1 MQTIELL
8 SPARDAQTG
17 IEAILHGA
25 DAVYIGGP
33 AYGARAAV
41 GNSIDDIKR
50 LCTTA
55 HIYGAKVYVT
65 MNTILMDSELPLAE
79 QMAHSLWEAGV
90 DALIVQ
96 DLAFLT
102 MHLPPI
108 ALHAST
114 QMDNRDAD
122 KVALLH
128 RLGFEQVVLARELT
142 LEQIAAIHSQT
153 PVALE
158 AFVHG
163 ALCVSYS
170 GRCHASQCAFGRSA
184 NRGQC
189 AQFCRLAFDLTDQQG
204 ATIVK
209 DRHLLS
215 LRDMNRSAHIEA
227 MMDAGI
233 SSFKIEGRLKPT
245 DYVKNV
251 TAFYRQQIDAI
262 IAQRPNHFRRA
273 SYGRSTFTFTPDL
286 NKSFNRGFT
295 DYFLKGRRTTM
306 HNFATPKAVG
316 EAIGTIQANRTAST
330 QLRCKL
336 FPNVRLHAGDGLCFV
351 DETGKLQGFRINRV
365 DVQSV
370 FVAKALHISKDASL
384 YRNLDYSFTHSLEKP
399 SATRSLQ
406 IDLLLEE
413 TASGYRLS
421 ITDEKGRQ
429 AHVEWGSEKQT
440 AVSPQR
446 ANQARILQKLGDT
459 PFVARQCQI
468 LLQGEQFIPASI
480 LTAQRR
486 NVCELLLRQAE
497 GPQQA
502 HKTTSWKESQAALTS
517 LNFTN
522 ENKKEGRA
530 TANGRKEDLKTD
542 VSERLYAFNISNK
555 AALEVCHQLGALH
568 PTTAYENQ
576 PDDNL
581 PLMTCKYCL
590 RHALGACL
598 KTENGRQLPSALYLK
613 TADGQ
618 RYRLSFNCS
627 RCEMLI
633 WRK

>member
-33 AYGARAAV
+33 AYGARAAA
-41 GNSIDDIKR
+41 GNSVEDIKQ

-55 HIYGAKVYVT
+55 HIYGAKVYVA
-65 MNTILMDSELPLAE
+65 MNTILADSELPLAE
-79 QMAHSLWEAGV
+79 QLARSLWEAGV

-114 QMDNRDAD
+114 QMDNRNAD

-128 RLGFEQVVLARELT
+128 RLGFEQVVLARELS
-142 LEQIAAIHSQT
+142 LDQIADIHRRT

-189 AQFCRLAFDLTDQQG
+189 AQFCRLAFDLTDEQG
-204 ATIVK
+204 NAILQ
-209 DRHLLS
+209 DRHVLS
-215 LRDMNRSAHIEA
+215 LRDMNRSAHLEA

-262 IAQRPNHFRRA
+262 IARRPDHFRRA
-273 SYGRSTFTFTPDL
+273 SYGRSTYTFTPDV

-295 DYFLKGRRTTM
+295 DYFLTGRRTMM
-306 HNFATPKAVG
+306 HNFATPKAMG
-316 EAIGTIQANRTAST
+316 EAIGTIKANQTAST
-330 QLRCKL
+330 QLRCRL
-336 FPNVRLHAGDGLCFV
+336 IPNVTLNAGDGLCFV
-351 DETGKLQGFRINRV
+351 DDMGKLQGFRVNRT
-365 DVQSV
+365 DAQSV
-370 FVAKALHISKDASL
+370 YVAKPLRISKDASL
-384 YRNLDYSFTHSLEKP
+384 YRNLDYAFTHSLEKP

-413 TASGYRLS
+413 TATGYRLS
-421 ITDEKGRQ
+421 ITDEKGRHAQ
-429 AHVEWGSEKQT
+429 VEWESEKQA

-446 ANQARILQKLGDT
+446 SNQARILQKLGDT
-459 PFVARQCQI
+459 PFVARECQI
-468 LLQGEQFIPASI
+468 LLQGEQFIPASV

-486 NVCELLLRQAE
+486 KVCELLLAQAE
-497 GPQQA
+497 GPQSSA
-502 HKTTSWKESQAALTS
+502 GAEPFGDDRPSPISSVTADGHH
-517 LNFTN
+517 
-522 ENKKEGRA
+522 EGCP
-530 TANGRKEDLKTD
+530 TKVCEQ
-542 VSERLYAFNISNK
+542 LYAFNIANK
-555 AALEVCHQLGALH
+555 ASLEVCHQLGATH
-568 PTTAYENQ
+568 PTTAYENK

-581 PLMTCKYCL
+581 PLMTCKYCI

-598 KTENGRQLPSALYLK
+598 KTDDGRRLPSSLYLK

-618 RYRLSFNCS
+618 RYRLTFNCS
-627 RCEMLI
+627 RCEMQV